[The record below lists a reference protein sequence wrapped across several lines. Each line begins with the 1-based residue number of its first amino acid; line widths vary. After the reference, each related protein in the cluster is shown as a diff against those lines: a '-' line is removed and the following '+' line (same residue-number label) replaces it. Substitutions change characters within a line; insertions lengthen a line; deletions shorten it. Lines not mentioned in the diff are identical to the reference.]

1 MDFLNLSE
9 AEILKLNKDKLQKC
23 VLNIKNN
30 ISPGLTIKGLILNFL
45 KEIKANIKQL
55 QDEIKEMKDGFTPV
69 TFVSASFQRGIHVEC
84 L

>member
-69 TFVSASFQRGIHVEC
+69 TFVSTSFQHGIHVEC